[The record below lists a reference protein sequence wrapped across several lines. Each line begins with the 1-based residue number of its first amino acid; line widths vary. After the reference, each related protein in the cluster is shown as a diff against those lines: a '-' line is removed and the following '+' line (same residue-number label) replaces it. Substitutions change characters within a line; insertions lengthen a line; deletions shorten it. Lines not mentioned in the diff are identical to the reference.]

1 MDSQPQCHPEKSRAR
16 TDQDLQAEQDE
27 FFLSG
32 AQTSVKLL
40 SSDNKETKHHCYTP
54 SLPVLS
60 DVIENDQRIKPITAP
75 VMKAPLKPI
84 KLTRK
89 VTEPSIPSNLTSNLD
104 DLKREISTENDEKL
118 AKMSAEEIEAL
129 KRELFE
135 NIPESLLDKLRK

>member
-89 VTEPSIPSNLTSNLD
+89 VTESSIPSNLE

-129 KRELFE
+129 KKELFE
-135 NIPESLLDKLRK
+135 NVPESFLDKLRK

>member
-1 MDSQPQCHPEKSRAR
+1 MDLNDLSIRKLYLYHFKSNPLPIVQMDSQPQCHPEKSRAR

-32 AQTSVKLL
+32 AQTSVKML

-89 VTEPSIPSNLTSNLD
+89 VMNQVSWVI
-104 DLKREISTENDEKL
+104 
-118 AKMSAEEIEAL
+118 
-129 KRELFE
+129 
-135 NIPESLLDKLRK
+135 